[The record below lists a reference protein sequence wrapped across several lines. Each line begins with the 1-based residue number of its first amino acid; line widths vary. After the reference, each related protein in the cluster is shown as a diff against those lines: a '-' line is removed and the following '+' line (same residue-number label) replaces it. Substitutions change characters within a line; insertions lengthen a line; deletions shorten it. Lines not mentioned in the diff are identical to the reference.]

1 MFSYEKLY
9 PYGHTDSLYCVN
21 NKNAIMFTGKR
32 FLARVDALLDIYQVI
47 AEGSRSLQRVQSLPW
62 ETMKDFNSTMITLK
76 NMTNTL
82 ESRRNPSIPEMHD
95 LAEIDT
101 IWPALSLHGPLDQN
115 VVSMMRKHPD
125 TILKPCSLDGF
136 TALII
141 CNSAMKSSVRHRV
154 FG

>member
-1 MFSYEKLY
+1 MKSCT
-9 PYGHTDSLYCVN
+9 HTDSLYCVN
-21 NKNAIMFTGKR
+21 NMNVIMFTGKH

-82 ESRRNPSIPEMHD
+82 ESRRNPSIAEMHD

-101 IWPALSLHGPLDQN
+101 IWPALSKHEPLDQN
-115 VVSMMRKHPD
+115 VVSMMLKTPRYHFETMLPLNSTD
-125 TILKPCSLDGF
+125 T
-136 TALII
+136 